1 MARKSGHLRVINGL
15 PSAGVALDASREWP
29 RVRAMVAWLV
39 ARRFMAALLAAE
51 TALLLS
57 RLDNTAFW
65 IDESMNALLGQNILR
80 FGYPVVWD
88 GNYLVEPFFDAE
100 LTAGLVRISHTW
112 GQFYLTGASLALFGS
127 SDVAARL
134 PFVACGVLSVA
145 ATYCLARRVSG
156 DERVGKLAALL
167 LALHTGFLLY
177 SRTARYFSLAFL
189 FISLTCIA
197 YLRWSERPTWW
208 RTTVFT
214 LCSVLLFYSHFPVWP
229 FVLAAVGAHF
239 LIFDRA
245 PERFR
250 QLAVSCVVTVA
261 LVVPWVVYANP
272 LGHNIYDW
280 SGSGY
285 WLRLLIFIWKINAW
299 VFPFVSLSALLGLLL
314 LLARLGVVRRASQ
327 TLRLR
332 SGYVLLL
339 AFPVYVLT
347 IILAPHPMVSSQYTA
362 PGIPF
367 AMIAAA
373 YMVLRIREYGR
384 VFGAATLALLLS
396 TNMLQAAPFILV
408 EKTGM
413 SVPAARVM
421 VNPAAQFNLGTPLEH
436 YLTEQL
442 KLRSHLFEY
451 ASFVG
456 HPYRHRLK
464 LIVEYLKRQGTA
476 EQTVLAPWHDAD
488 AVRFYTGMKVV
499 YHFKP
504 SLTRPEVK
512 SLVYQPGVEPDW
524 IIPNAYYEPDQ
535 PFFKYRPEDYERVY
549 LEGPKEYIYENEPN
563 LDFFIWRTDEKAPQR
578 FFLLRRK
585 GAGRRSDD

>member
-1 MARKSGHLRVINGL
+1 MSGL
-15 PSAGVALDASREWP
+15 PPAGVALAAPRGWP
-29 RVRAMVAWLV
+29 RERAVVAWLA
-39 ARRFMAALLAAE
+39 ARRFMVVLLAGVAALL
-51 TALLLS
+51 LC

-65 IDESMNALLGQNILR
+65 IDESMNALLGQNILK

-88 GNYLVEPFFDAE
+88 GHYLVEPYFDAE

-112 GQFYLTGASLALFGS
+112 GQFYLTGASLALFGA

-134 PFVACGVLSVA
+134 PSVACGVLSVA
-145 ATYCLARRVSG
+145 ATYCLARRVAG
-156 DERVGKLAALL
+156 DERVAKLAALL
-167 LALHTGFLLY
+167 LALHAGFLLY

-189 FISLTCIA
+189 FTTLTCVA
-197 YLRWSERPTWW
+197 YLRWSERPTWG
-208 RTTVFT
+208 RAGVFT

-229 FVLAAVGAHF
+229 FVLAAAGAHF
-239 LIFDRA
+239 LIFDRRRGPA
-245 PERFR
+245 RARFR
-250 QLAVSCVVTVA
+250 QLAVSCAATVA
-261 LVVPWVVYANP
+261 LVTPWVVYANP

-280 SGSGY
+280 SRSGY
-285 WLRLLIFIWKINAW
+285 WLRLLIFFWKINTW
-299 VFPFVSLSALLGLLL
+299 VFPFVSLLALLGVLS
-314 LLARLGVVRRASQ
+314 LLARLGVVGRASQ

-339 AFPVYVLT
+339 AFPAYVLV
-347 IILAPHPMVSSQYTA
+347 IICAPHPMISSQYTA

-373 YMVLRIREYGR
+373 YMVLRVREYGR
-384 VFGAATLALLLS
+384 ALGAATLALLLS
-396 TNMLQAAPFILV
+396 TNVLQAAPFILV
-408 EKTGM
+408 EKAG
-413 SVPAARVM
+413 VPTWLATRVM
-421 VNPAAQFNLGTPLEH
+421 VNPTAQFNLGTPLAH

-456 HPYRHRLK
+456 RPYQHRLK
-464 LIVEYLKRQGTA
+464 LVVEHLRRHGA
-476 EQTVLAPWHDAD
+476 AGQTVLAPWHDAD
-488 AVRFYTGMKVV
+488 AVRFYTGLRVV

-512 SLVYQPGVEPDW
+512 SLVYRPGVVPDW

-549 LEGPKEYIYENEPN
+549 LDGPKEYIYENEPN
-563 LDFFIWRTDEKAPQR
+563 LDFFIWRTDEKAPPR

-585 GAGRRSDD
+585 GAGRPPVD